1 MCMTFLCMVALRN
14 KMVAPAYLPSF
25 INANSACT
33 ESWILEKVSKFTQQ
47 FSKPGV
53 EVKTWKNGKSLK
65 LCWKLQQVLHKWNF
79 FRFGQILFNLAWMS
93 GKKLYPVFFK
103 VSIDHLFDNLESE
116 KVNYCFG
123 KGLEKVLNFGWKICT
138 NPVQMAISVKKDC

>member
-14 KMVAPAYLPSF
+14 KMVAPGYLPSF

-65 LCWKLQQVLHKWNF
+65 LFWKLQQVLHKWNF
-79 FRFGQILFNLAWMS
+79 FVLVKSYSILHGCQ
-93 GKKLYPVFFK
+93 GKSFIPVFFK

-116 KVNYCFG
+116 KVNHCFG
-123 KGLEKVLNFGWKICT
+123 KGLEKVLNFGWKICM